1 MAAVVV
7 LAAAEKD
14 RQELSLAVEEL
25 GHRALR
31 AADLKSGIEFLRAER
46 PKLVLVAMDP
56 ADTLA
61 HSLLAE
67 LEREAPLLP
76 VVVAMT
82 ERKAARAM
90 ELMKEGVFDVV
101 APPWT
106 QESLAACVGKAL
118 RFRGTALEASG
129 PEEVPRSASFY
140 AVTAGVVLAVALGL
154 AALQRYR
161 RQAVQAER
169 QVPPSS
175 WELPYSHPGGLA
187 YDGKDLWVADWFSQT
202 LYLHDPADLR
212 VVRTIHLPREI
223 PGALAFAGDALWV
236 SAAPSSIG
244 RLGTAGQSRAPYPAA
259 PRSVV
264 KHMLDDRLSVLGWM
278 PDAQAQSVGMAY
290 DGLYLW
296 TCDAAAGRLHKRI
309 LDEGLSVV
317 SSVDYPGGKPA
328 ALTFDGKTLWSL
340 DGGNR
345 ELLRHDLE
353 DPRRVTMRVPL
364 PDYRSGLW
372 RPTGLA
378 FDGRRFWSVA
388 ERIPK
393 GQGPGR
399 VFIHALPGS

>member
-7 LAAAEKD
+7 LASAEKD
-14 RQELSLAVEEL
+14 RQELGLAVEEL

-31 AADLKSGIEFLRAER
+31 AADLKSGLELLRTER
-46 PKLVLVAMDP
+46 PKLVLLAMDP
-56 ADTLA
+56 ADALA

-106 QESLAACVGKAL
+106 QESLAACLGKAL
-118 RFRGTALEASG
+118 RFRGTALETAG
-129 PEEVPRSASFY
+129 PEEVPRGAAFY
-140 AVTAGVVLAVALGL
+140 ALTAGVVLAVALGL

-161 RQAVQAER
+161 REAARAER
-169 QVPPSS
+169 PVPPTS

-187 YDGKDLWVADWFSQT
+187 YDGRTLWVSDWFSQT

-212 VVRTIHLPREI
+212 VVRTLHLPREI

-236 SAAPSSIG
+236 SAAPRG
-244 RLGTAGQSRAPYPAA
+244 
-259 PRSVV
+259 VV
-264 KHMLDDRLSVLGWM
+264 KHMLDDRLSVLSWM
-278 PDAQAQSVGMAY
+278 QDAQAQSVGMAY

-296 TCDAAAGRLHKRI
+296 TCDAATGRIHKRI
-309 LDEGLSVV
+309 LDDGLSVV
-317 SSVDYPGGKPA
+317 SSIDYPGGKPA
-328 ALTFDGKTLWSL
+328 ALAF
-340 DGGNR
+340 
-345 ELLRHDLE
+345 DLE
-353 DPRRVTMRVPL
+353 DPRRVTLRVPL
-364 PDYRSGLW
+364 PDYRPGLW
-372 RPTGLA
+372 RPAGLA
-378 FDGRRFWSVA
+378 FDGKRFWSVA

-393 GQGPGR
+393 GQGPAR
-399 VFIHALPGS
+399 IFVHALPGS